1 MGLARVNKISCV
13 VEPNLYARCLMSLSW
28 REAFNQIHPS
38 LPKKQLQ
45 ERIRNCETAIFERFE
60 QLQHENPNG
69 ELHEIAL
76 AAKTIRMLQVEKLGY
91 PRICSASRLAFNA
104 VITEAR
110 AVPTKVLLV
119 DYSGVVLT
127 GIQRLLANYPDIS
140 VVGAVPTLEEGIR
153 LAEEFHPDVTVF
165 DLSMSDRGPSARK
178 QTQTLIASS
187 KKVLCISL
195 LREDDVSPLLAAIG
209 VSQYV
214 DKVNLSQELPD
225 AIRKAPQVGKPNI
238 T

>member
-1 MGLARVNKISCV
+1 MRGVLCPSHGAKPSIRFILAFQKNNSKSASGI
-13 VEPNLYARCLMSLSW
+13 ARPRSS
-28 REAFNQIHPS
+28 NVS
-38 LPKKQLQ
+38 
-45 ERIRNCETAIFERFE
+45 NSSST
-60 QLQHENPNG
+60 ENPNG

-104 VITEAR
+104 VTTEAR